1 MLWFAEFSILLI
13 WGLHV
18 KAIVYCALASL
29 TGGICSGALAQTAS
43 GVDWS
48 GFYAGGLIG
57 ATDSRSDVSMLVGT
71 SKYLDTTDARQIA
84 RSGTHRLDQSRAS
97 GGLFVG
103 YGKQFGNILVGI
115 EASANS
121 LSLSKE
127 YVTTETYETVPTAQM
142 TRKKTVSAD
151 WMAGL
156 RLRLGWAD
164 RNWLT
169 YVTAGIATTRLK
181 LNSTFSDN
189 AFSGYSHASTSD
201 LVTGTSLGFGGEYA
215 LTRNWSLRGEYLY
228 TKFGSV
234 STESEVTSTNNSGGT
249 LVHKADLDNHGLFIG
264 ATYRF

>member
-1 MLWFAEFSILLI
+1 M
-13 WGLHV
+13 
-18 KAIVYCALASL
+18 KATVLCAVAAL
-29 TGGICSGALAQTAS
+29 TGGICNGALAQTAS

-71 SKYLDTTDARQIA
+71 QQYLNATDASQIA
-84 RSGTHRLDQSRAS
+84 RSGTHRLEQSAAS

-103 YGKQFGNILVGI
+103 YGKRFGNVLMGV

-127 YVTTETYETVPTAQM
+127 YVTTETYESLPGTQM
-142 TRKKTVSAD
+142 TRKKAVSAD

-164 RNWLT
+164 RDWLT

-189 AFSGYSHASTSD
+189 AFSGYSQASASD
-201 LVTGTSLGFGGEYA
+201 WVTGTSLGFGGEYA

-249 LVHKADLDNHGLFIG
+249 LVHKADLDNHGVFIG
-264 ATYRF
+264 ATYHF

>member
-1 MLWFAEFSILLI
+1 
-13 WGLHV
+13 V
-18 KAIVYCALASL
+18 KGIYFCALAAL
-29 TGGICSGALAQTAS
+29 TGGISSGALAQTTS

-71 SKYLDTTDARQIA
+71 PKYLDATDARQIA
-84 RSGTHRLDQSRAS
+84 RSGTHQLDQTAAS

-103 YGKQFGNILVGI
+103 YGKQFGNVLVGI

-142 TRKKTVSAD
+142 TRRKSVSAD

-156 RLRLGWAD
+156 RLRLGWAEH
-164 RNWLT
+164 NWLT

-181 LNSTFSDN
+181 LDSSLSDN
-189 AFSGYSHASTSD
+189 AFNGYSQASTSEW
-201 LVTGTSLGFGGEYA
+201 VTGTSLGFGGEYA
-215 LTRNWSLRGEYLY
+215 LTKNWSLRGEYLY
-228 TKFGSV
+228 TKFGSI

-249 LVHKADLDNHGLFIG
+249 LIHKADLDNHGVFLG
-264 ATYRF
+264 ATYHF